1 MNVIEAD
8 NDCLY
13 IFSCVSES
21 IKVALETENYCE
33 ENELDSMKFYHFE
46 NKQHSGG
53 NYLFYGELV
62 QLPIKQKVPTRFSLS
77 RRNCVSIVDTK
88 NIHVT
93 NLYG

>member
-13 IFSCVSES
+13 VFSCVSES
-21 IKVALETENYCE
+21 IKLALETEYYCE

-46 NKQHSGG
+46 NKQHSR
-53 NYLFYGELV
+53 NRLST
-62 QLPIKQKVPTRFSLS
+62 KQIVPTRFSLS
-77 RRNCVSIVDTK
+77 RRNCVSIIDIK